1 MSEIERIHNDINE
14 GYTVTR
20 FGDTMTLHNQMVDD
34 IKYLHNLA
42 TNNDALG
49 DVSGWIRF
57 DNNHALYDR
66 ESKHNCRL
74 LFDNGEECDYDDNHP
89 WAKLTHFK
97 PSDR

>member
-1 MSEIERIHNDINE
+1 MITEE
-14 GYTVTR
+14 
-20 FGDTMTLHNQMVDD
+20 
-34 IKYLHNLA
+34 KYLEAKKITDEYEKQLNI
-42 TNNDALG
+42 G

-74 LFDNGEECDYDDNHP
+74 LFDNGEECYYDDNHP

>member
-42 TNNDALG
+42 TNNDAL
-49 DVSGWIRF
+49 DLVRKRKS
-57 DNNHALYDR
+57 
-66 ESKHNCRL
+66 
-74 LFDNGEECDYDDNHP
+74 
-89 WAKLTHFK
+89 
-97 PSDR
+97 